1 MLNSEANAELLR
13 QIGLDIRKWREGA
26 YPPGK
31 ALFLLIWG
39 IPTLV
44 SVLLVENMSV
54 QLTSALVSACSL
66 IIAWRVTA
74 TAPKTWEEALDRL
87 LSVYQP
93 QNPTAWHIF
102 QEAAQG
108 KGEIELYDLQRWYES
123 ECATVGRTRNMPL
136 HFLDNKANR
145 STDDKQNKAE

>member
-1 MLNSEANAELLR
+1 LNSEANAELLR
-13 QIGLDIRKWREGA
+13 QIGLDIRKWREGS

-31 ALFLLIWG
+31 ALFLLVWG
-39 IPTLV
+39 VPTLV

-74 TAPKTWEEALDRL
+74 TAQKPGGSPRQAAVCVQATKSVRLAYFSGCRERKGGIALND
-87 LSVYQP
+87 V
-93 QNPTAWHIF
+93 
-102 QEAAQG
+102 
-108 KGEIELYDLQRWYES
+108 QRWYES
-123 ECATVGRTRNMPL
+123 ECATVGRTRKMPL
-136 HFLDNKANR
+136 HFLDNNANR

>member
-1 MLNSEANAELLR
+1 MNSEANAELLR

-26 YPPGK
+26 YPPAK

-39 IPTLV
+39 VPTIV

-93 QNPTAWHIF
+93 QNPYAWHIF
-102 QEAAQG
+102 QGAAQG
-108 KGEIELYDLQRWYES
+108 KGGIELIDVQRWYES
-123 ECATVGRTRNMPL
+123 ECATVSTAGKKPL
-136 HFLDNKANR
+136 RFLDNSPETTR
-145 STDDKQNKAE
+145 EESREQ